1 MNMHSKTRLIL
12 AGFAMCS
19 LISIANAETNT
30 PSLEMK
36 ADRLQS
42 VSKSVTQLDGNVVVR
57 LGRTEIRTDKAKIVI
72 DKHRVTV
79 TTDTFIAA
87 AKK

>member
-1 MNMHSKTRLIL
+1 MKR
-12 AGFAMCS
+12 
-19 LISIANAETNT
+19 

-36 ADRLQS
+36 ADRLES
-42 VSKSVTQLDGNVVVR
+42 ISKTVTQLNGNVVVR

-72 DKHRVTV
+72 AKHRVTV
-79 TTDTFIAA
+79 HTDTFVAT